1 MRRLAGFVLAVCLL
15 LAGGPASGQVKDI
28 LGKPAPDFTG
38 AAPFGPPVSIAQ
50 FRGKVPVV
58 VTFWSIYCATCL
70 DEMAALQRL
79 FAKYG
84 PGKVAVVAVNED
96 ADVGVE
102 RVKAF
107 LDRFAS
113 SPQGKFS
120 YPILFDAK
128 GGVLRAYGVSRLP
141 TLVFVDRDGT
151 VREFIE
157 GFEPGRETAVL
168 SAIEKLIAAVTP
180 ESLQGVESEVVYDL
194 STEAPLCGTYRD
206 GKWYRPL
213 DLDETR
219 QDVVARARAEGE
231 EALRR
236 EAVRLALLQLG
247 VSLHSD
253 ERSTGCRAGYGVEL
267 RSQYRRKDAL
277 DRFAE
282 KMNLPRV
289 IGVEAQETIERDR
302 DLSLYRQIRV
312 HLPALRE
319 QLEQGGYSV
328 RRSEIRIRFAR
339 ATHFEEHN
347 FVEALYSEYPFLSS
361 VRRVTSELRGR
372 DEYVLVSHATP
383 EKAVESMRGMNV
395 GARQLSVELVGGT
408 IAEVSMWR

>member
-1 MRRLAGFVLAVCLL
+1 MRRLGICIAAVCLL
-15 LAGGPASGQVKDI
+15 LAGGSAFGQGKDI

-38 AAPFGPPVSIAQ
+38 ARPFGPPVSIAQ

-70 DEMAALQRL
+70 DEMAGLQRL
-79 FAKYG
+79 LAKYG
-84 PGKVAVVAVNED
+84 PEKVAVVAVNED

-128 GGVLRAYGVSRLP
+128 GDVLRAYGVSRLP

-151 VREFIE
+151 AREWIE

-168 SAIEKLIAAVTP
+168 SAIDRLIAAVTP
-180 ESLQGVESEVVYDL
+180 ESLQGVEAEVVYDL
-194 STEAPLCGTYRD
+194 SAEVPLCGTYRD

-219 QDVVARARAEGE
+219 QDVVARTRTEGE
-231 EALRR
+231 ESLRR
-236 EAVRLALLQLG
+236 EAVRRALLRLG
-247 VSLHSD
+247 VTLHSD
-253 ERSTGCRAGYGVEL
+253 ERPTGCQARYGVEL

-277 DRFAE
+277 DRFTE
-282 KMNLPRV
+282 KLNLPRV
-289 IGVEAQETIERDR
+289 IGVESQETVENER
-302 DLSLYRQIRV
+302 DLSLYRQIKV
-312 HLPALRE
+312 LLPALRE
-319 QLEQGGYSV
+319 QLEQGGYSLKG
-328 RRSEIRIRFAR
+328 SELRIRFAR
-339 ATHFEEHN
+339 ATYFEERV
-347 FVEALYSEYPFLSS
+347 FLDALYAQYPFLSS
-361 VRRVTSELRGR
+361 VRRVASDLRGR
-372 DEYVLVSHATP
+372 DEYVLVSHAVP
-383 EKAVESMRGMNV
+383 GKAVESLRGMNV
-395 GARQLSVELVGGT
+395 GARKLSVELVGGM